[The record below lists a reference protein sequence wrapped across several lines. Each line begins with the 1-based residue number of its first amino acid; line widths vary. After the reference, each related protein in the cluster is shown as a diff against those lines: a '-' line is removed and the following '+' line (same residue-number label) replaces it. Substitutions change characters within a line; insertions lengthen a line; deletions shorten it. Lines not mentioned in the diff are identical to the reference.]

1 MKSFQKTRLI
11 VLTLAIVF
19 NYVASAT
26 PISGKVADAGTGE
39 AIIGATIYDSRSH
52 VGVITDT
59 EGRFHIDVAIFP
71 SELKVSYV
79 GYEQQTIRVK
89 GDDGDLV
96 VTLHEENQHLG
107 EIVVVGYG
115 TQKRTQ
121 LTGSVTKVKADVF
134 SQSQASTLDGA
145 LSGQVAGLN
154 VTASSGQPGAD
165 SHIRIRGGNSVN
177 ASNEPLYVID
187 GFIYFKDASA
197 GSTGLGG
204 IEGSLNPL
212 ATINPNDIE
221 SVEVLKDVSATAIY
235 GSRGANGIILITTK
249 KGQRG
254 DRQARINYTY
264 NIGVSNISK
273 KLDLL
278 NASEWAQ
285 FQKDYWG
292 NKGGYTD
299 AEIAALG
306 EGTDWQDAVLRTAI
320 QQSHE
325 LSITGG
331 GDKSRYAFSAN
342 YTDQDGILLNSGFER
357 YNFHTNVEW
366 ELQKDMKFGVNATY
380 GRSKQQGLTTT
391 EEQVFNSSPYSAG
404 ITNSF
409 VYALLMPPVISV
421 YNADGSYNFTN
432 PYEYAYFAIG
442 DHAANPVYDLQESVA
457 ENINNYLLSN
467 VWASYTIGDLTLK
480 ATIDLNSEKL
490 TQNYFSSAY
499 TSLGLATQGIGGT
512 GNRQTDVW
520 QQEYTATYSR
530 NLSEQHFV
538 DVLVGYTRQTSTS
551 TFSNIRT
558 NHYTNETLKQ
568 YNLGDG
574 SGTYTP
580 QTGISESTLNS
591 LIARV
596 NYTLLDRYNATAT
609 FRADNSSRFSKDHR
623 WGYFP
628 SLGLSWNVD
637 QEPFLRDVQN
647 IDYLKVRLSGG
658 LVGNQEISDYAFSTS
673 YATGSYGGS
682 SSYAKQNTANDNL
695 KWETTASY
703 NLGVDF
709 GLWKNRVNI
718 VVDAYYKK
726 TSDLL
731 LEVPMGFAS
740 GVTSQLQNVGNVVNK
755 GIELSI
761 NAALLPPG
769 RSRGGLSWT
778 ISANAAYNKNE
789 ITDMGTTNDVI
800 QGSDK
805 QQILR
810 RGESLGAFYGL
821 QFVGIVQSN
830 EDVTKLPTV
839 NGQTPKPGDLK
850 FADTNGD
857 HKIDG
862 NDRIILGSTQ
872 PDIVY
877 GFSTQLHWR
886 NFDLSASFAGSY
898 GNKLYNALQRRLEL
912 TGDSYNVLTTVKDSW
927 TPQNPSNTLP
937 LASNARPFGYID
949 SRYVQNASYLKL
961 RNLTIGYT
969 LKVDDLKLKVKRVR
983 FYATASNLFTITPY
997 KGYDPEVSS
1006 GTDSGAY
1013 PASRTFTFGV
1023 NVTL

>member
-1 MKSFQKTRLI
+1 MKSFQKTRVILFA
-11 VLTLAIVF
+11 LAIVF
-19 NYVASAT
+19 HFAASAA
-26 PISGKVADAGTGE
+26 PVVGKVADAGTGE
-39 AIIGATIYDSRSH
+39 AIIGATIYDARSH
-52 VGVITDT
+52 VGVTTDA
-59 EGRFHIDVAIFP
+59 EGNFRIDVATFP
-71 SELKVSYV
+71 SELKISYV

-89 GDDGDLV
+89 GDDKDLV
-96 VTLHEENQHLG
+96 VSLKEEDHKLD
-107 EIVVVGYG
+107 EVVVVGYG

-121 LTGSVTKVKADVF
+121 LTGSVTKVKADIF
-134 SQSQASTLDGA
+134 EISQAPTLDGA

-165 SHIRIRGGNSVN
+165 SHIRIRGGNSIN

-235 GSRGANGIILITTK
+235 GSRGANGVILITTK

-254 DRQARINYTY
+254 DRQAHINYTY

-306 EGTDWQDAVLRTAI
+306 QGTDWQDAVLRTAV

-366 ELQKDMKFGVNATY
+366 ELQKDLKFGVNATY

-391 EEQVFNSSPYSAG
+391 EEQVFNSSPFSAG

-457 ENINNYLLSN
+457 ENVNNYLLSN
-467 VWASYTIGDLTLK
+467 VWASYVIGDLTLK
-480 ATIDLNSEKL
+480 ATIGLNSERL
-490 TQNYFSSAY
+490 TQNYFSGAY

-530 NLSEQHFV
+530 NLGEQHFI
-538 DVLVGYTRQTSTS
+538 DALVGYTRQTSTS
-551 TFSNIRT
+551 TYSNIRT

-637 QEPFLRDVQN
+637 QEPFLREVKD

-658 LVGNQEISDYAFSTS
+658 LVGNQEIPDYAFSTS

-682 SSYAKQNTANDNL
+682 SSYAKQNTSNDRL

-703 NLGVDF
+703 NLGVDL

-755 GIELSI
+755 GVEFSVSANLIQRKNLT
-761 NAALLPPG
+761 
-769 RSRGGLSWT
+769 WT
-778 ISANAAYNKNE
+778 VSANAAYNKNE

-821 QFVGIVQSN
+821 QFVGIVQSD

-850 FADTNGD
+850 YADINGD
-857 HKIDG
+857 NKIDG

-872 PDIVY
+872 PDLVY
-877 GFSTQLHWR
+877 GLSTQLRWR
-886 NFDLSASFAGSY
+886 HFDLSASFAGSY

-912 TGDSYNVLTTVKDSW
+912 TGDSYNVLTTVNDAW

-937 LASNARPFGYID
+937 LASNARPFSYID
-949 SRYVQNASYLKL
+949 SRYVQSASYLKL
-961 RNLTIGYT
+961 RNLTVGYT
-969 LKVDDLKLKVKRVR
+969 LKVESLKLKVESIRLH
-983 FYATASNLFTITPY
+983 ATASNLFTITPY
-997 KGYDPEVSS
+997 NGYDPEVSS

>member
-1 MKSFQKTRLI
+1 
-11 VLTLAIVF
+11 
-19 NYVASAT
+19 
-26 PISGKVADAGTGE
+26 VADAGTGE

-52 VGVITDT
+52 VGVISDA
-59 EGRFHIDVAIFP
+59 EGNFRIDVATFP
-71 SELKVSYV
+71 SELKISYV
-79 GYEQQTIRVK
+79 GYEQKTIRVK
-89 GDDGDLV
+89 GEDKDLV
-96 VTLHEENQHLG
+96 VSLKEEDHKLD
-107 EIVVVGYG
+107 EVVVVGYG

-121 LTGSVTKVKADVF
+121 LTGSVTKVTADVF
-134 SQSQASTLDGA
+134 SQSQSATLDGA

-165 SHIRIRGGNSVN
+165 SHIRIRGGNSIN

-235 GSRGANGIILITTK
+235 GSRGANGVILITTK

-254 DRQARINYTY
+254 DRQAHINYTY

-273 KLDLL
+273 KLELL
-278 NASEWAQ
+278 GATEWAQ
-285 FQKDYWG
+285 FQKDYWS

-306 EGTDWQDAVLRTAI
+306 QGTDWQDAVLRTAI

-331 GDKSRYAFSAN
+331 NEKSRYAFSAN

-366 ELQKDMKFGVNATY
+366 ELQKDLKFGVNATY

-409 VYALLMPPVISV
+409 VYALLMPPVVSV
-421 YNADGSYNFTN
+421 YNTDGSYNFNN

-457 ENINNYLLSN
+457 ENVNNYLLSN
-467 VWASYTIGDLTLK
+467 VWASYHIGDLTLK
-480 ATIDLNSEKL
+480 ATVGLNSEKL
-490 TQNYFSSAY
+490 TQNFFSGAY

-530 NLSEQHFV
+530 NLGEQHFI
-538 DVLVGYTRQTSTS
+538 DALVGYTRQTSTS

-637 QEPFLRDVQN
+637 QEPFLRGVEA

-658 LVGNQEISDYAFSTS
+658 LVGNQEIPDYAFSTS

-682 SSYAKQNTANDNL
+682 SSYAKQNTSNDRL

-703 NLGVDF
+703 NLGVDL
-709 GLWKNRVNI
+709 GLWRNRVNI
-718 VVDAYYKK
+718 VFDAYYKK

-755 GIELSI
+755 GVEISVSANLI
-761 NAALLPPG
+761 QRKRLTWAV
-769 RSRGGLSWT
+769 
-778 ISANAAYNKNE
+778 SANAAYNKNE

-821 QFVGIVQSN
+821 QFVGIVQN
-830 EDVTKLPTV
+830 DDDVSKLPTV

-850 FADTNGD
+850 FADTNND
-857 HKIDG
+857 NKIDG

-872 PDIVY
+872 PDLVY
-877 GFSTQLHWR
+877 GLSTQLRYRH
-886 NFDLSASFAGSY
+886 FDLSASFAGSY
-898 GNKLYNALQRRLEL
+898 GGKLYNALQRRLEL
-912 TGDSYNVLTTVKDSW
+912 TGDSYNVLTTVKDAW
-927 TPQNPSNTLP
+927 TPTNTSNTLP

-961 RNLTIGYT
+961 RNLTVGYT
-969 LKVDDLKLKVKRVR
+969 LKLEKLNWKVQSLRL
-983 FYATASNLFTITPY
+983 YSTASNLFTITPY
-997 KGYDPEVSS
+997 NGYDPEVSS

>member
-1 MKSFQKTRLI
+1 MKKRFTSIII
-11 VLTLAIVF
+11 VWLTAII
-19 NYVASAT
+19 AT
-26 PISGKVADAGTGE
+26 AQTVITGRITDARTGE
-39 AIIGATIYDSRSH
+39 PLIGATLVPKSSNELGA
-52 VGVITDT
+52 VTN
-59 EGRFHIDVAIFP
+59 IDGQFT
-71 SELKVSYV
+71 L
-79 GYEQQTIRVK
+79 TTRVK
-89 GDDGDLV
+89 LPLTLDVQFIGYRSQEVDVYDGAESVDIELV
-96 VTLHEENQHLG
+96 ENTNRLN
-107 EIVVVGYG
+107 EVVVVGYG

-121 LTGSVTKVKADVF
+121 LTGSVVTVKADIF
-134 SQSQASTLDGA
+134 ETSQAATLDGA

-165 SHIRIRGGNSVN
+165 SQLRIRGGNSVN

-187 GFIYFKDASA
+187 GFIYFKDASNS
-197 GSTGLGG
+197 STGLGG
-204 IEGSLNPL
+204 FASGLNPL

-235 GSRGANGIILITTK
+235 GSRGANGVILITTK
-249 KGQRG
+249 QGKAGAKR
-254 DRQARINYTY
+254 AHISYTY

-285 FQKDYWG
+285 FQKDYFS

-306 EGTDWQDAVLRTAI
+306 GGTDWQDAVLRTAI
-320 QQSHE
+320 GQSHE
-325 LSITGG
+325 LSITGA

-342 YTDQDGILLNSGFER
+342 YTDQDGIVLNTGFQR
-357 YNFHTNVEW
+357 YNFHTNLEW
-366 ELQKDMKFGVNATY
+366 ELREGLRFGVNATY

-442 DHAANPVYDLQESVA
+442 DHAANPVYDLKESVA

-467 VWASYTIGDLTLK
+467 VWASYRIGDLTLK
-480 ATIDLNSEKL
+480 ASVGLSSEKL
-490 TQNYFSSAY
+490 TQNYFSGAY

-512 GNRQTDVW
+512 GNRQTDIW
-520 QQEYTATYSR
+520 QQEYTATYAKDI
-530 NLSEQHFV
+530 NDHHYI
-538 DVLVGYTRQTSTS
+538 DALVGFTRQTSTS
-551 TFSNIRT
+551 TYSNIRT
-558 NHYTNETLKQ
+558 NHYTNESLKQ

-596 NYTLLDRYNATAT
+596 NYTLLNRYNATAT
-609 FRADNSSRFSKDHR
+609 LRADNSSRFSKDYR
-623 WGYFP
+623 WGWFP

-637 QEPFLRDVQN
+637 KEGFLANVKS

-658 LVGNQEISDYAFSTS
+658 IVGNQEIPDYAFTTS
-673 YATGSYGGS
+673 YATGSYAGS
-682 SSYAKQNTANDNL
+682 SSYSKENASNDHL

-703 NLGVDF
+703 NLGFDL
-709 GLWKNRVNI
+709 GLLKNRLNI
-718 VVDAYYKK
+718 VFDAYYKK

-731 LEVPMGFAS
+731 LVVPVGFAS

-755 GIELSI
+755 GVELSV
-761 NAALLPPG
+761 NATLLQ
-769 RSRGGLSWT
+769 RRKLQWT
-778 ISANAAYNKNE
+778 VSANAAYNKNE

-800 QGSDK
+800 LGSDK

-821 QFVGIVQSN
+821 QFAGIVQQG
-830 EDVTKLPTV
+830 EDVSKLPSV
-839 NGQTPKPGDLK
+839 NGQIPKPGDLK
-850 FADTNGD
+850 FADTDGNGR
-857 HKIDG
+857 IDG
-862 NDRIILGSTQ
+862 NDRVILGSTQ
-872 PDIVY
+872 PKIVY
-877 GFSTQLHWR
+877 GFSSQFSYR
-886 NFDLSASFAGSY
+886 GFDVSASFSGSY
-898 GNKLYNALQRRLEL
+898 GNKVFNALERRLEQ
-912 TGDSYNVLTTVKDSW
+912 TGDSYNVLTTVLDSW
-927 TPQNPSNTLP
+927 TPANGSQTLP
-937 LASNARPFGYID
+937 LATNARPFSYID

-961 RNLTIGYT
+961 RNLTIGYKF
-969 LKVDDLKLKVKRVR
+969 KVAGLQSVVESIRL
-983 FYATASNLFTITPY
+983 YATASNLFTITPY

-1006 GTDSGAY
+1006 GTDSGVY

-1023 NVTL
+1023 NISL

>member
-1 MKSFQKTRLI
+1 MKSFQKTRVILFA
-11 VLTLAIVF
+11 LAIVF
-19 NYVASAT
+19 HFAASAA

-39 AIIGATIYDSRSH
+39 AIIGATIYDARSH
-52 VGVITDT
+52 VGVTTDA
-59 EGRFHIDVAIFP
+59 EGNFCIDVATFP
-71 SELKVSYV
+71 SELKISYV

-89 GDDGDLV
+89 GDDKDLV
-96 VTLHEENQHLG
+96 VSLKEEDHKLD
-107 EIVVVGYG
+107 EVVVVGYG

-134 SQSQASTLDGA
+134 SQSQAPTLDGA

-165 SHIRIRGGNSVN
+165 SHIRIRGGNSIN

-235 GSRGANGIILITTK
+235 GSRGANGVILITTK

-254 DRQARINYTY
+254 DRQAHINYTY

-299 AEIAALG
+299 EQIAALG
-306 EGTDWQDAVLRTAI
+306 EGTDWQDAVLRTAV

-366 ELQKDMKFGVNATY
+366 ELQKDLKFGVNATY

-391 EEQVFNSSPYSAG
+391 EEQVFNSSPFSAG

-457 ENINNYLLSN
+457 ENVNNYLLSN
-467 VWASYTIGDLTLK
+467 VWASYVIGDLTLK
-480 ATIDLNSEKL
+480 ATIGLNSERL
-490 TQNYFSSAY
+490 TQNYFSGAY

-530 NLSEQHFV
+530 NLGEQHFI
-538 DVLVGYTRQTSTS
+538 DALVGYTRQTSTS
-551 TFSNIRT
+551 TYSNIRT

-596 NYTLLDRYNATAT
+596 NYTLLDRYNTTAT

-637 QEPFLRDVQN
+637 KEPFLSPLTSDLSPLS
-647 IDYLKVRLSGG
+647 YLKVRLSGG
-658 LVGNQEISDYAFSTS
+658 LVGNQEIPDYAFSTS

-682 SSYAKQNTANDNL
+682 SSYAKQNTSNDNL

-703 NLGVDF
+703 NLGVDL

-718 VVDAYYKK
+718 VFDAYYKK

-755 GIELSI
+755 GVEFSVSANLIQRKDLT
-761 NAALLPPG
+761 
-769 RSRGGLSWT
+769 WT
-778 ISANAAYNKNE
+778 VSANAAYNKNE

-821 QFVGIVQSN
+821 QFVGIVQSD

-850 FADTNGD
+850 YADVNGD
-857 HKIDG
+857 NKIDG

-872 PDIVY
+872 PDLVY
-877 GFSTQLHWR
+877 GFSTQLRYRH
-886 NFDLSASFAGSY
+886 FDLSASFAGSY

-912 TGDSYNVLTTVKDSW
+912 TGDSYNVLTTVNDAW

-937 LASNARPFGYID
+937 LASNARPFSYID
-949 SRYVQNASYLKL
+949 SRYVQSASYLKL
-961 RNLTIGYT
+961 RNLTVGYT
-969 LKVDDLKLKVKRVR
+969 LKVESLKFKVESIRL
-983 FYATASNLFTITPY
+983 YATASNLFTITPY
-997 KGYDPEVSS
+997 NGYDPEVSS

>member
-1 MKSFQKTRLI
+1 MKSFQNLRAI
-11 VLTLAIVF
+11 AFAFVIVF
-19 NYVASAT
+19 GEVSFAAVPSNDEDT
-26 PISGKVADAGTGE
+26 PDVPTSL
-39 AIIGATIYDSRSH
+39 DSLLSRMEREEH
-52 VGVITDT
+52 
-59 EGRFHIDVAIFP
+59 
-71 SELKVSYV
+71 
-79 GYEQQTIRVK
+79 
-89 GDDGDLV
+89 DL
-96 VTLHEENQHLG
+96 N

-121 LTGSVTKVKADVF
+121 LTGSVTKVKADIF
-134 SQSQASTLDGA
+134 EISQAPTLDGA

-187 GFIYFKDASA
+187 GFIYFKDANA

-235 GSRGANGIILITTK
+235 GSRGANGVILITTK

-254 DRQARINYTY
+254 NQQARINYTY

-278 NASEWAQ
+278 NATEWAQ
-285 FQKDYWG
+285 FQKDYWS

-306 EGTDWQDAVLRTAI
+306 KGTDWQDAVLRTAI
-320 QQSHE
+320 QKSHE

-331 GDKSRYAFSAN
+331 SDKSRYAFSAN
-342 YTDQDGILLNSGFER
+342 YTDQDGIVLNSGFER

-366 ELQKDMKFGVNATY
+366 ELQKDLKFGVNATY

-391 EEQVFNSSPYSAG
+391 QEQVFNSSPYSAG

-442 DHAANPVYDLQESVA
+442 DHAANPVYDLKESVA

-467 VWASYTIGDLTLK
+467 VWASYRIGDLLLK
-480 ATIDLNSEKL
+480 ATIGLNSERL
-490 TQNYFSSAY
+490 TQNYFSGAY

-520 QQEYTATYSR
+520 QQEYTAAYS
-530 NLSEQHFV
+530 STIGEQHFI
-538 DVLVGYTRQTSTS
+538 DALVGYTRQTSTS

-558 NHYTNETLKQ
+558 NHFTNETLKQ

-637 QEPFLRDVQN
+637 QESFLRDVQN

-658 LVGNQEISDYAFSTS
+658 LVGNQEIPDYAFSTS

-682 SSYAKQNTANDNL
+682 SSYAKQNTSNDKL

-703 NLGVDF
+703 NLGFDL

-718 VVDAYYKK
+718 VFDAYYKK

-755 GIELSI
+755 GLELSVSA
-761 NAALLPPG
+761 NLLQ
-769 RSRGGLSWT
+769 RKNLTWT
-778 ISANAAYNKNE
+778 VSANAAYNKNE

-839 NGQTPKPGDLK
+839 NGQTPQPGDLK
-850 FADTNGD
+850 YADVNGD

-872 PDIVY
+872 PDLVY
-877 GFSTQLHWR
+877 GFSTQLRWR
-886 NFDLSASFAGSY
+886 HFDLSASFAGSY

-912 TGDSYNVLTTVKDSW
+912 TGDSYNVLTTVKDAW
-927 TPQNPSNTLP
+927 TPTNASNTLP
-937 LASNARPFGYID
+937 LASNARPFSYID
-949 SRYVQNASYLKL
+949 SRYVQSASYLKL

-969 LKVDDLKLKVKRVR
+969 LKVESLKWKVESVR
-983 FYATASNLFTITPY
+983 FFATASNLFTITPY

>member
-1 MKSFQKTRLI
+1 MKSFQKTRVILFA
-11 VLTLAIVF
+11 LAIVF
-19 NYVASAT
+19 HFAASAA
-26 PISGKVADAGTGE
+26 PVVGKVADAGTGE
-39 AIIGATIYDSRSH
+39 AIIGATIYDARSH
-52 VGVITDT
+52 VGVTTDA
-59 EGRFHIDVAIFP
+59 EGNFRIDVATFP
-71 SELKVSYV
+71 SELKISYV

-89 GDDGDLV
+89 GDDKDLV
-96 VTLHEENQHLG
+96 VSLKEEDHKLD
-107 EIVVVGYG
+107 EVVVVGYG

-121 LTGSVTKVKADVF
+121 LTGSVTKVKADIF
-134 SQSQASTLDGA
+134 EISQAPTLDGA

-165 SHIRIRGGNSVN
+165 SHIRIRGGNSIN

-235 GSRGANGIILITTK
+235 GSRGANGVILITTK

-254 DRQARINYTY
+254 DRQAHINYTY

-306 EGTDWQDAVLRTAI
+306 EGTDWQDAVLRTAV

-366 ELQKDMKFGVNATY
+366 ELQKDLKFGVNATY

-391 EEQVFNSSPYSAG
+391 EEQVFNSSPFSAG

-457 ENINNYLLSN
+457 ENVNNYLLSN
-467 VWASYTIGDLTLK
+467 VWASYAIGDLTLK
-480 ATIDLNSEKL
+480 ATIGLNSERL
-490 TQNYFSSAY
+490 TQNYFSGAY

-530 NLSEQHFV
+530 NLGEQHFV
-538 DVLVGYTRQTSTS
+538 DALVGYTRQTSTS
-551 TFSNIRT
+551 TYSNIRT

-637 QEPFLRDVQN
+637 QEPFLREVKA

-658 LVGNQEISDYAFSTS
+658 LVGNQEIPDYAFSTS

-682 SSYAKQNTANDNL
+682 SSYAKQNTSNDRL

-703 NLGVDF
+703 NLGVDL

-755 GIELSI
+755 GVEFSVSANLIQRKDLT
-761 NAALLPPG
+761 
-769 RSRGGLSWT
+769 WT
-778 ISANAAYNKNE
+778 VSANAAYNKNE

-821 QFVGIVQSN
+821 QFVGIVQSD

-850 FADTNGD
+850 YADINND
-857 HKIDG
+857 NKIDG

-872 PDIVY
+872 PDLVY
-877 GFSTQLHWR
+877 GLSTQLRYRH
-886 NFDLSASFAGSY
+886 FDLSASFAGSY

-927 TPQNPSNTLP
+927 TPTNPSNTLP
-937 LASNARPFGYID
+937 LASNARPFSYID
-949 SRYVQNASYLKL
+949 SRYVQSASYLKL
-961 RNLTIGYT
+961 RNLTVGYT
-969 LKVDDLKLKVKRVR
+969 LKVESLKLKVESIRL
-983 FYATASNLFTITPY
+983 YATASNLLTITPY
-997 KGYDPEVSS
+997 NGYDPEVSS